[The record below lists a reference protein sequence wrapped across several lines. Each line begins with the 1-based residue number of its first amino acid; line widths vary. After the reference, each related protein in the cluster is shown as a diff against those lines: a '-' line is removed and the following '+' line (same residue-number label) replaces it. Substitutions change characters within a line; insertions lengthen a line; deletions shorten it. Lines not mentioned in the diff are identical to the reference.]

1 MPGKRSVSSSTESI
15 TAVGPGDEVGQG
27 APVEGGSIGKAG
39 PVVEFAPMAERL
51 IEPLSG
57 DAKIESLKSKLLHR
71 TTPETPPDP
80 SEDVVAVAEVMWRNI
95 YRKFLKD
102 ELCEIIKILDKMTD
116 KDEVRKIYRALD
128 RAIHNAVV
136 LGMHTVGFIELRQ
149 QMEESA
155 RRAKRT
161 ENVAARKRREKM
173 RPFVEEFVQV
183 NGFWGP
189 ATTYK
194 ALMKRGEFVSVIDEA
209 DRQSRSIDKH
219 KARIPKG
226 LNPRQIK
233 GDIEAILVA
242 IDTEAELA
250 EREGRSLDESETT

>member
-1 MPGKRSVSSSTESI
+1 MSDKRSVSESTESI
-15 TAVGPGDEVGQG
+15 TAVGDEVGQG

-57 DAKIESLKSKLLHR
+57 DAKIESLKSKLLHHA
-71 TTPETPPDP
+71 TPETPPDP

-102 ELCEIIKILDKMTD
+102 ELCEIFKILDKMTD
-116 KDEVRKIYRALD
+116 KDDARKIYGALD
-128 RAIHNAVV
+128 RAVHSAVAV
-136 LGMHTVGFIELRQ
+136 GMHNPNPAFIELRQ
-149 QMEESA
+149 EMEESA
-155 RRAKRT
+155 RREKRT
-161 ENVAARKRREKM
+161 ANVAARERREKM

-194 ALMKRGEFVSVIDEA
+194 ALMKRPEFVSVIDGA
-209 DRQSRSIDKH
+209 DHQSRSIDKR
-219 KARIPKG
+219 KARIPK
-226 LNPRQIK
+226 
-233 GDIEAILVA
+233 
-242 IDTEAELA
+242 
-250 EREGRSLDESETT
+250 